1 MYVCVWICAHTSTGV
16 HESQEK
22 SFLSLEAEL
31 QVVRSFTWVMESEL
45 GSLASAGLAL
55 NNAAIFPVLF
65 HFILLLCVYMYHT
78 HSMYKGQRTTLRSWS
93 SPSTFTRILGIELR
107 LPD

>member
-1 MYVCVWICAHTSTGV
+1 MWICAHTSTGV
-16 HESQEK
+16 HGSQEK

-31 QVVRSFTWVMESEL
+31 QVVVSSFTWVMESEL

-65 HFILLLCVYMYHT
+65 HFILLLCVNMYHT
-78 HSMYKGQRTTLRSWS
+78 HSMYRGQRTTL
-93 SPSTFTRILGIELR
+93 
-107 LPD
+107 

>member
-1 MYVCVWICAHTSTGV
+1 MWICAHTSTGV
-16 HESQEK
+16 LGSQEK

-31 QVVRSFTWVMESEL
+31 QVVVSSFTWVMESEL

-78 HSMYKGQRTTLRSWS
+78 HSMYRGQRTTL
-93 SPSTFTRILGIELR
+93 
-107 LPD
+107 